1 MCFHSIKNTTFSIY
15 VKRILNIHVFF
26 QKKIFFKI
34 VTRWS
39 NHDPA
44 DQILFYF
51 FLVLYKTLGAHP
63 VIIHGGQGS
72 LDGISETSFDMGY
85 GKRHFLG
92 LWLMTGVKL
101 SSLNSDK

>member
-1 MCFHSIKNTTFSIY
+1 MSFFPKI
-15 VKRILNIHVFF
+15 NIFV
-26 QKKIFFKI
+26 KI
-34 VTRWS
+34 VTFWS
-39 NHDPA
+39 YHDPA

-72 LDGISETSFDMGY
+72 LDGISENSFDLGY

-101 SSLNSDK
+101 SSLYSNKYFSNIGIRTNWERAI